1 MRAASG
7 MDASHLFAQS
17 VLSAVSLLEGGDGV
31 RSVWSLHSTCS
42 GTCSS
47 LRHRLC
53 RGQGLLPS
61 GGGGGSEGLVPSG
74 SIVLSVC
81 PAPKELIEE
90 AGGACGHSSPVCTC
104 VGIGGSALRQPGVT
118 QLSLLCLSQIQC
130 KAGVW
135 GRLGL
140 RTAAS
145 WLQELRYLGCP
156 LRSGLPLGSL
166 LPGPVPEVSCGVE
179 PVETCLL

>member
-7 MDASHLFAQS
+7 MDASHLFAPS

-31 RSVWSLHSTCS
+31 RSVWSLRSTCS

-47 LRHRLC
+47 LRHCLC

-74 SIVLSVC
+74 SVVLSVC
-81 PAPKELIEE
+81 PAPKELIAE

-104 VGIGGSALRQPGVT
+104 VGIGDSALRQPGVT

-140 RTAAS
+140 GS
-145 WLQELRYLGCP
+145 
-156 LRSGLPLGSL
+156 SGRCWEGRERQAPSCILPS
-166 LPGPVPEVSCGVE
+166 LPGPLAHLLMFLQVSV
-179 PVETCLL
+179 VRVFSA

>member
-47 LRHRLC
+47 LRHCLC

-61 GGGGGSEGLVPSG
+61 GGGGGSEDPEVASLGVF
-74 SIVLSVC
+74 LSVRRDC
-81 PAPKELIEE
+81 
-90 AGGACGHSSPVCTC
+90 
-104 VGIGGSALRQPGVT
+104 
-118 QLSLLCLSQIQC
+118 
-130 KAGVW
+130 
-135 GRLGL
+135 
-140 RTAAS
+140 
-145 WLQELRYLGCP
+145 
-156 LRSGLPLGSL
+156 
-166 LPGPVPEVSCGVE
+166 
-179 PVETCLL
+179 